1 MANSAQFDGGTIL
14 HHVTNWRD
22 DVWIPLNMFGVDLS
36 ITKHVL
42 MLWIVASITIALT
55 LYATR
60 AYRKN
65 INAKPK
71 GIAHLYE
78 ILLEFVSLNDFFLH
92 FCLISSSISLGL
104 IFLLPNKI

>member
-1 MANSAQFDGGTIL
+1 MVEQYCTTLQIGGMMFGFS
-14 HHVTNWRD
+14 
-22 DVWIPLNMFGVDLS
+22 NMFGVDLS

-42 MLWIVASITIALT
+42 MLWIVAAITIALT

-78 ILLEFVSLNDFFLH
+78 ILLEFVKVDIVLPN
-92 FCLISSSISLGL
+92 IGIKAIELGL
-104 IFLLPNKI
+104 LSLQLFLYSF

>member
-22 DVWIPLNMFGVDLS
+22 DVWIPFHIFGVDLS

-42 MLWIVASITIALT
+42 MLWIVATITIALT

-78 ILLEFVSLNDFFLH
+78 ILLEFVKTD
-92 FCLISSSISLGL
+92 IV
-104 IFLLPNKI
+104 LPVSYTHLTLPTKRIV